1 MLECFLDKMEI
12 RKGIYK
18 HSKSGK
24 EYRVINLAKHS
35 ETLEDLVVYEALYEN
50 ETSKVWVRPLSMF
63 MEEILIGENK
73 VPRFVFIRES

>member
-1 MLECFLDKMEI
+1 MEI

-35 ETLEDLVVYEALYEN
+35 ETLEDMVVYETLYEN
-50 ETSKVWVRPLSMF
+50 EASKVWVRSLSMF
-63 MEEILIGENK
+63 VEDVLIDGVK
-73 VPRFVFIRES
+73 KPRFVFVRDN